1 MRAKRLVSLGLRKG
15 PVGSRHLV
23 EVFNA
28 REITC
33 RVYTAGNAQERGVT
47 GGKKAGA
54 AMGALGPSE
63 SWQWVGD
70 RQRGWKRLEL
80 KPSLLTGSQGLG

>member
-1 MRAKRLVSLGLRKG
+1 M
-15 PVGSRHLV
+15 
-23 EVFNA
+23 
-28 REITC
+28 
-33 RVYTAGNAQERGVT
+33 T